1 MERHF
6 HEQLRHLRHRL
17 IVMGAAVENAIADSV
32 KALSTPDDLIAGE
45 VIGREDGINRM
56 EMEIDDLCLMLL
68 ALHQPMAVDLRFIT
82 SAMKINND
90 LERMADHSV
99 NIAQASLKISGS
111 RFAGPLGMISE
122 MAEIAQGM
130 VRDSLQSFID
140 EDAEQAR
147 EVCSRDDRVDRLD
160 DEVFKQMVTWINGDS
175 NLMPAAM
182 AAVLISK
189 NLERIADLST
199 NIAEEVIFIVQA
211 RNIKHHQE
219 DGEIVDM
226 RSK

>member
-17 IVMGAAVENAIADSV
+17 IVMGAAVEKSIADSV
-32 KALSTPDDLIAGE
+32 KALAEPGDSLARQ
-45 VIGREDGINRM
+45 VIGREEEINRM
-56 EMEIDDLCLMLL
+56 EIDIDDLYLMLL

-99 NIAQASLKISGS
+99 NIAQASLKITGA
-111 RFAGPLGMISE
+111 RLAGPTEVLSE
-122 MAEIAQGM
+122 MAGIAQGM
-130 VRDSLQSFID
+130 VRDSLQSFVD
-140 EDAEQAR
+140 EDAAKAR
-147 EVCSRDDRVDRLD
+147 EVCGRDDRVDRLD
-160 DEVFKQMVTWINGDS
+160 DEVFKQMVGWINGDPG
-175 NLMPAAM
+175 LLPAAM

-199 NIAEEVIFIVQA
+199 NISDEVIFIVQA
-211 RNIKHHQE
+211 RSIKHHQE